1 MAKDFKERIITINL
15 KRAFEKPV
23 TKRAIGATFALKA
36 GVEKE
41 TRLHKQLISNK
52 LNEFLW
58 ARGKYNA
65 PRKITI
71 KVVKDKDTARIM
83 LPEEKYEQ
91 PKVVAKGDK
100 KKEET
105 FIAKEEAKADL
116 KKETAKVEK
125 KAQAVQAEEK
135 KAAKKE

>member
-1 MAKDFKERIITINL
+1 MAKDFKEKIITINL

-23 TKRAIGATFALKA
+23 TKRAIGAKFALKA

-65 PRKITI
+65 PRKITV

-83 LPEEKYEQ
+83 LPEEKYE
-91 PKVVAKGDK
+91 PKAEK
-100 KKEET
+100 KKET
-105 FIAKEEAKADL
+105 KGNAKEEIKAS
-116 KKETAKVEK
+116 EK
-125 KAQAVQAEEK
+125 KAEPQKEQAPKAVQAEEK
-135 KAAKKE
+135 KTAKKE

>member
-23 TKRAIGATFALKA
+23 TKRAIGAKFALKA

-71 KVVKDKDTARIM
+71 KVIKDKDTARIM
-83 LPEEKYEQ
+83 LPEEKYE
-91 PKVVAKGDK
+91 PKTDK
-100 KKEET
+100 KKET
-105 FIAKEEAKADL
+105 KVAAKEEAKADL
-116 KKETAKVEK
+116 QKETAKVEK
-125 KAQAVQAEEK
+125 KAVQAEEK
-135 KAAKKE
+135 KTAAKKE